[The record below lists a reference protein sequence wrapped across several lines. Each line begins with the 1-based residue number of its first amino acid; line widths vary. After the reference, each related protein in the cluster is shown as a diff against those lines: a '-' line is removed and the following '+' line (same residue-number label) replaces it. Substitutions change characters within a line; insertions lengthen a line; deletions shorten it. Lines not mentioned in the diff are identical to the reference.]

1 MEPAAIA
8 AAASPKNSTTGRTV
22 RRLRSPLQS
31 AMRVVRP
38 AAVVAEHLG
47 HPASTWLCER
57 LWLTPMPRRPKLRPQ
72 EEALAREAVRLQVP
86 VEGGHVAAWRWGQ
99 GERAVLLL
107 HGWGGYAMQLSA
119 FVRPLLERGLAVAAF
134 DFPSHGA
141 SDGKRTD
148 LPAMVRAMGEVAKA
162 LPPLEAIIAHSFGG
176 VAAVLAASRGAPD
189 VKRLAILAGPAH
201 FHTAEERFKELTG
214 LSTRT
219 FDRMRRNIE
228 RRTGEPWERLQP
240 MALVH
245 ALGKPGLLVQ
255 SDDDAELPITHAE
268 TLARLWPQARLDRRT
283 GLGHF
288 RLLRDPSVVADVVSF
303 VAPPSGVGKAFP

>member
-1 MEPAAIA
+1 M
-8 AAASPKNSTTGRTV
+8 
-22 RRLRSPLQS
+22 
-31 AMRVVRP
+31 AMVRP
-38 AAVVAEHLG
+38 AAVVAERLG

-57 LWLTPMPRRPKLRPQ
+57 LWLTPMPRHPKLRPR
-72 EEALAREAVRLQVP
+72 EEALAREAVHLQVP

-119 FVRPLLERGLAVAAF
+119 FVRPLVARGLTVAAF

-148 LPAMVRAMGEVAKA
+148 LPAMARAMAAVAKA
-162 LPPLEAIIAHSFGG
+162 LPPLEAIVAHSFGG
-176 VAAVLAASRGAPD
+176 VAAVLAVSRGAPD

-201 FHTAEERFKELTG
+201 FHTAEERFKQMTG
-214 LSTRT
+214 LSSRT

-228 RRTGEPWERLQP
+228 RRTGEQWERLQP

-245 ALGKPGLLVQ
+245 ALGKPGLVVQ

-268 TLARLWPQARLDRRT
+268 TLARLWPEARLDRRQ

-288 RLLRDPSVVADVVSF
+288 RLLRDPSVVEDVVAF
-303 VAPPSGVGKAFP
+303 VSPSSGEGKAVP